1 MRRAEPASYP
11 RLEKQHRT
19 RPDFFNEIGAERKLM
34 LEIGCFRFCPQ
45 SRPLLERQLKITIC
59 ARQTCVGKLYNL
71 AAGLVAN
78 DLVERIRDDVLSDC
92 RDRDGVSIAPSSS
105 S

>member
-1 MRRAEPASYP
+1 MQNPPNDRKGRFEPLQSGGA
-11 RLEKQHRT
+11 T
-19 RPDFFNEIGAERKLM
+19 TAIGAERKLM

-71 AAGLVAN
+71 AAGLMAN

-92 RDRDGVSIAPSSS
+92 RDRDGVSIARSSS